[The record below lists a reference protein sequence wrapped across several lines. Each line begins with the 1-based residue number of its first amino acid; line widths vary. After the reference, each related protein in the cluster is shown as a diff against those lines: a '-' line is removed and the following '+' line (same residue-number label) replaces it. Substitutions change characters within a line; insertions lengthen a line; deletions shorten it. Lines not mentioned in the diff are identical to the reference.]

1 MVRALLLSTLFATTA
16 FAGPDEASG
25 DSEPFVI
32 ETSSALKLTVA
43 HAFERPVARE
53 RITYLLNYW
62 SDRFGVLNEWHGDR
76 VFLSGKVWGVEIRA
90 VFTVQEKAVMAMAND
105 PRTMLASAAQGYVY
119 KKLRKYLHP
128 TYDDP

>member
-1 MVRALLLSTLFATTA
+1 MVRALLLSTLFATA
-16 FAGPDEASG
+16 ALAGPDEASAE
-25 DSEPFVI
+25 SEPFVI
-32 ETSSALKLTVA
+32 EASSSLKLTVA
-43 HAFERPVARE
+43 HEFQRPIARE

-62 SDRFGVLNEWHGDR
+62 FERFGVQNEWHGDR

-90 VFTVQEKAVMAMAND
+90 VFTVQEKSVIAVAND

-128 TYDDP
+128 TYEDP

>member
-1 MVRALLLSTLFATTA
+1 MVRALLLSTLFATA
-16 FAGPDEASG
+16 AWAGPDDDAAITV
-25 DSEPFVI
+25 PFVI
-32 ETSSALKLTVA
+32 EATSALRLTVA

-62 SDRFGVLNEWHGDR
+62 AGRFGVKNEWHGDR

-90 VFTVQEKAVMAMAND
+90 VFTVQEKAVQAIAND

-128 TYDDP
+128 TYEDP